1 VQGHYCFLTRIEASS
16 DPITF
21 DGWVPFDNNICQ
33 KNVQIIASGSS
44 STGLNAGNRE
54 RGYGYGSLTINSS
67 NFPAG
72 ASGTVTF
79 GNPGLFQRWQQ
90 AGGTVTGGQV
100 VPGTNSIR
108 FNPPT
113 MMSAAQAG
121 TTEVQVVIDRVPF
134 EGEEVGLFTF
144 DITSPSGGEPP
155 TIEITQ
161 WVDGQ
166 AVGGNVLQPVVFR
179 VYLPVLLRK
188 SPR

>member
-1 VQGHYCFLTRIEASS
+1 VQGHYCFLTRIEASD

-54 RGYGYGSLTINSS
+54 RGSGYGSLTINSS
-67 NFPAG
+67 NFPSG
-72 ASGTVTF
+72 ASGTITF
-79 GNPGLFQRWQQ
+79 GNPALFQRWQQ

-108 FNPPT
+108 FNLPT
-113 MMSAAQAG
+113 TMSAAQG
-121 TTEVQVVIDRVPF
+121 STTEVQVVIDRVPF

-144 DITSPSGGEPP
+144 DIISPSGGEPP
-155 TIEITQ
+155 TIEIAQ

-166 AVGGNVLQPVVFR
+166 AVGGNVLQPIVFR
-179 VYLPVLLRK
+179 VYLPMLLRK
-188 SPR
+188 APR